1 MVKFK
6 LGENKMTNRN
16 RPTENKK
23 RGLLTIGLMMAVL
36 VMVALLAACQPAAQP
51 AAQAADQSAQPQRF
65 GGNGQRPN
73 FQMTPAPELPT
84 TASAVTGSLIKIDG
98 NTLTVQAGALG
109 ANFGQG
115 NGTPRPRPTSNGT
128 PRPRPTQAPARTIQ
142 VIVNGDTQ
150 YYQDVTFANLN
161 GQPPSGAIQ
170 QKVEKGSLAA
180 LSDNERITVWG
191 DQNGDQITAKVIVYS
206 QSRGGGPQQPPQG

>member
-1 MVKFK
+1 MI
-6 LGENKMTNRN
+6 TRN
-16 RPTENKK
+16 RMTKNKK
-23 RGLLTIGLMMAVL
+23 YGLMIIGWMLVMAV
-36 VMVALLAACQPAAQP
+36 LLAACQPAAQP
-51 AAQAADQSAQPQRF
+51 AAQTADQAASPQGVG

-73 FQMTPAPELPT
+73 FQMTPAPEVPAATPAARGLLT
-84 TASAVTGSLIKIDG
+84 KIDG
-98 NTLTVQAGALG
+98 NTLTVQEGG
-109 ANFGQG
+109 FGFGQG
-115 NGTPRPRPTSNGT
+115 NGGTPRPRPTSDGT

-142 VIVNGDTQ
+142 VVVNGDTQ

-180 LSDNERITVWG
+180 LKGNERVSVWG

-206 QSRGGGPQQPPQG
+206 QFRGGGQGQPQQGQPPQG